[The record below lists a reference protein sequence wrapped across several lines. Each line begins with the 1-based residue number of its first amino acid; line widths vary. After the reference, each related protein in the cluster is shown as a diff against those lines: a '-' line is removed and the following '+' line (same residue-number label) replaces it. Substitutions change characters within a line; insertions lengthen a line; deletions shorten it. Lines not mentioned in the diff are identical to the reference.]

1 MRNSM
6 YHIVLRTSA
15 LTLAVTVLFV
25 SGVLSPVTAE
35 LSRDTS
41 AYLATAI
48 GMNAS
53 VLPNEIN
60 TLSAQLE
67 KRSQELA
74 QREISVSLQEQTVG
88 GTNTSTFVLSVL
100 LFILLVL
107 IILNYFLDYMRMH
120 SQRAKIVQ
128 IKQAA

>member
-67 KRSQELA
+67 NRSQELA
-74 QREISVSLQEQTVG
+74 QREISVSLQEQAVG